1 MTSVTRP
8 PDQPEPDQIEPD
20 EIGSEAK
27 TETAN
32 AAYGKMS
39 HREVIQA
46 LSGLM
51 LGMFVSI
58 LASTIVSNALPRI
71 IADLGGTQSVY
82 TWIVT
87 TELLAMTA
95 TVPLWGKM
103 ADLYS
108 KKLLIQIS
116 LSLFVV
122 GSLIAG
128 FTPNVGVLI
137 VSRVVQGVGAGGMGA
152 LALIVMAAMIPPRE
166 LGRYSGMFGAVFGVA
181 TIAGPLIGGVLVD
194 TSWLGWRW
202 CFFIG
207 VPFSLAA
214 IALLQKTLH
223 LPRTPRKPVSIDW
236 LGAFLITAGVCD
248 LLVWS
253 TLAGNH
259 FAWASWQTA
268 ALVAGGVLLLALAVY
283 VESRAKEPIV
293 PLSIFRSRTVSL
305 TIVASVLVGL
315 AMFGG
320 TVFLSQYFQ
329 ISLGKSPTVAG
340 LMSLPLIF
348 GLLISSTVAGQLITK
363 YGRWKAYLVAG
374 AVVMTGGM
382 LLLST
387 LDAHTSVLR
396 LSLYMAVLGVGGGML
411 MQNLVLAA
419 QNDVAAHELGATTS
433 SLTFFRSMGGAIGV
447 SALGAVLASR
457 VTSLLAER
465 FGTPATGGTA
475 KVPDLAT
482 LPPEVLS
489 VVREVYGDATAEL
502 FLVGTPIALLAV
514 VAVLFIK
521 EKPLHTLS
529 GDERRAQEEAAAL

>member
-1 MTSVTRP
+1 MTSVTTP
-8 PDQPEPDQIEPD
+8 
-20 EIGSEAK
+20 SEMPQADVAAA
-27 TETAN
+27 TA
-32 AAYGKMS
+32 GKMTQ
-39 HREVIQA
+39 REVIQA

-51 LGMFVSI
+51 LNTFVAM

-71 IADLGGTQSVY
+71 IGDLGGSQSVY

-108 KKLLIQIS
+108 KKLLIQ
-116 LSLFVV
+116 LSLGLFLA

-137 VSRVVQGVGAGGMGA
+137 LSRAVQGVGAGGMSA
-152 LALIVMAAMIPPRE
+152 LALILMAAIIPPRE
-166 LGRYSGMFGAVFGVA
+166 QGKYAGMFGAVFGIA

-207 VPFSLAA
+207 VPFAVAS
-214 IALLQKTLH
+214 IAMLQKTLH
-223 LPRTPRKPVSIDW
+223 LPATHRKDVSIDW
-236 LGAFLITAGVCD
+236 LGAGLITAGVCD
-248 LLVWS
+248 LLIWS

-259 FAWASWQTA
+259 FAWGSWETA
-268 ALVAGGVLLLALAVY
+268 AFVVGGLLLLTLAGY
-283 VESRAKEPIV
+283 VESRAQEPII

-305 TIVASVLVGL
+305 TVVASVFLGVAL
-315 AMFGG
+315 FGG

-340 LMSLPLIF
+340 LLSLPLIF
-348 GLLISSTVAGQLITK
+348 GLLVSATGSGQLITK

-374 AVVMTGGM
+374 SIATTAGM
-382 LLLST
+382 LLLGT
-387 LDAHTSVLR
+387 IDAHTSVVLI
-396 LSLYMAVLGVGGGML
+396 SVYMAVLGVGVGML
-411 MQNLVLAA
+411 IQNLQLAA
-419 QNDVAAHELGATTS
+419 QNDVPAQDLGVTTS
-433 SLTFFRSMGGAIGV
+433 AVTFFRSMGGAIGV
-447 SALGAVLASR
+447 SALGAVLAGR

-465 FGTPATGGTA
+465 LGPAATGGGTA

-482 LPPEVLS
+482 LPPQILS
-489 VVREVYGDATAEL
+489 VVQDVYGQATADL
-502 FLVGTPIALLAV
+502 FLVGTPIALLSV
-514 VAVLFIK
+514 IAVLFIK

-529 GDERRAQEEAAAL
+529 GDERRAQEEAAAGVSVP

>member
-1 MTSVTRP
+1 MTSVTSP
-8 PDQPEPDQIEPD
+8 PDKPEPASIEP
-20 EIGSEAK
+20 EA
-27 TETAN
+27 TAQT
-32 AAYGKMS
+32 AGKMS

-51 LGMFVSI
+51 LGMFVTI

-71 IADLGGTQSVY
+71 IADLGGSQSVY

-95 TVPLWGKM
+95 TVPLWGKL

-108 KKLLIQIS
+108 KKLLIQLS
-116 LSLFVV
+116 LSMFVG

-128 FTPNVGVLI
+128 LTPNVEVLI
-137 VSRVVQGVGAGGMGA
+137 LSRVVQGVGAGGMGA

-181 TIAGPLIGGVLVD
+181 TIAGPLIGGLMVD

-202 CFFIG
+202 CFLIG

-214 IALLQKTLH
+214 VALLQKTLH
-223 LPRTPRKPVSIDW
+223 LPLTPRRSVSIDW

-248 LLVWS
+248 LLIWS
-253 TLAGNH
+253 TLAGSH
-259 FAWASWQTA
+259 FAWGSWQTA
-268 ALVAGGVLLLALAVY
+268 IFVVGGLILLVLAVY
-283 VESRAKEPIV
+283 VESRAKEPII
-293 PLSIFRSRTVSL
+293 PLSIFRNRTVSL

-315 AMFGG
+315 ALFGG

-348 GLLISSTVAGQLITK
+348 GLLVSSTVAGQLITK

-387 LDAHTSVLR
+387 IDAHTSVLK
-396 LSLYMAVLGVGGGML
+396 LSLFMAVLGIGVGML

-419 QNDVAAHELGATTS
+419 QNDVPAQELGTTTS

-447 SALGAVLASR
+447 SALGAVLANR

-465 FGTPATGGTA
+465 IGTPATGGTA
-475 KVPDLAT
+475 KVPDLST
-482 LPPEVLS
+482 LPPQVLTI
-489 VVREVYGDATAEL
+489 VRDVYGEATASL

-514 VAVLFIK
+514 IAVLFIK

-529 GDERRAQEEAAAL
+529 GDERRAQEEAAAGVPLH

>member
-1 MTSVTRP
+1 MTSVSTTE
-8 PDQPEPDQIEPD
+8 EP
-20 EIGSEAK
+20 
-27 TETAN
+27 
-32 AAYGKMS
+32 AAATGKMS
-39 HREVIQA
+39 HREVVQA

-51 LGMFVSI
+51 LGMFVTI
-58 LASTIVSNALPRI
+58 LASTVVSNALPRI
-71 IADLGGTQSVY
+71 IADLGGSQSVY

-108 KKLLIQIS
+108 KKLLIQ
-116 LSLFVV
+116 LSLGMFVA

-128 FTPNVGVLI
+128 LTPDVGILI
-137 VSRVVQGVGAGGMGA
+137 VSRVVQGIGAGGMGS
-152 LALIVMAAMIPPRE
+152 LAMIVMAAMIPPRE

-181 TIAGPLIGGVLVD
+181 TIAGPLIGGVLAD

-202 CFFIG
+202 CFLIG

-214 IALLQKTLH
+214 IVLLQKTLH
-223 LPRTPRKPVSIDW
+223 LPPTPRKPVSIDW
-236 LGAFLITAGVCD
+236 LGAFLITAGVCA
-248 LLVWS
+248 LLIWS
-253 TLAGNH
+253 TLAGH
-259 FAWASWQTA
+259 RFAWASWPTA
-268 ALVAGGVLLLALAVY
+268 AFVTGGLLLLALAVY
-283 VESRAKEPIV
+283 VESRAKEPII
-293 PLSIFRSRTVSL
+293 PLSIFRNRTVSL

-348 GLLISSTVAGQLITK
+348 GVLVSSTVAGQLITK

-382 LLLST
+382 VLLST
-387 LDAHTSVLR
+387 IDAHTGVPTLA
-396 LSLYMAVLGVGGGML
+396 LFMAVLGVGVGML

-419 QNDVAAHELGATTS
+419 QNDVPAQELGATTS

-447 SALGAVLASR
+447 SALGAVLANR

-465 FGTPATGGTA
+465 LGTSESGGTA

-482 LPPEVLS
+482 LPPQVLT
-489 VVREVYGDATAEL
+489 VVRDVYGEATAGL
-502 FLVGTPIALLAV
+502 FLVGAPIALLAV
-514 VAVLFIK
+514 IAVLFIK

-529 GDERRAQEEAAAL
+529 GDERRAREEEADNERRPL